1 MELRDSNSQP
11 QDSSGPSLSV
21 TALIQN
27 ITSNISVFGYT
38 DEYDPLRPND
48 YEKLKEQRKRE
59 QHQRERDLER
69 QKRDEE
75 EEQRG
80 LYDDVYENDD
90 NENNNRDTN
99 DRPIR
104 KGNVFAPP
112 PSLIE
117 EDKRA
122 GGNTQNE
129 SGRFVKFIY

>member
-122 GGNTQNE
+122 SGNTQNE
-129 SGRFVKFIY
+129 SGRFVKLFY

>member
-122 GGNTQNE
+122 SGNTQNE